1 MRRWLPRRRPREG
14 KKRHVLRWVAVAV
27 VVILSAGTL
36 TAYLKYREIYDSITR
51 VRVPRAELGQRPQQY
66 STTSMNIL
74 VYGDDTRKGLTPHQ
88 QYILHTGKDQT
99 DNTDTIMIV
108 HISPGRHAVTVLS
121 IPRDTMVPMYAC
133 AAGPG
138 YTGQQLDLTSY
149 VQINSLLEI
158 GGPGCL
164 WKTVEQQTGIFIDH
178 FIGIGMLGFVN
189 VVNDVGGVNVCVPY
203 NVNDPVSGMDLTAGE
218 HHINGV
224 QALAFWRTREDI
236 GTGSDL
242 QRIQRDQF
250 MSAQVVKDVLGSGLL
265 SNPIRLLSVISDA
278 AAQMTTDSGMT
289 VGDLVEIGESLHHL
303 SSQNVQFLTA
313 PNQPWPA
320 NNARVQFAQPQA
332 DEVFSAVAHDVTVPK
347 VSTTPTPAPTSA
359 QVLTT
364 TSPSNVKVQVLN
376 GSGAP
381 GVAKQ
386 AAAGL
391 TSRGF
396 DVTGTGDAATFSYT
410 NSVIEYA
417 SVADIAEV
425 NTLKAALSNVTDL
438 KDASLTPGTI
448 ELILGSDFTG
458 LTAQPSQSPSPF
470 VSPTVQQSGSPNPA
484 ASPAGSPSPTQ
495 GVTGLAASNGGI
507 TAAAA
512 CASDGSAF
520 AGPESPQAS
529 QSP

>member
-1 MRRWLPRRRPREG
+1 
-14 KKRHVLRWVAVAV
+14 
-27 VVILSAGTL
+27 
-36 TAYLKYREIYDSITR
+36 
-51 VRVPRAELGQRPQQY
+51 
-66 STTSMNIL
+66 
-74 VYGDDTRKGLTPHQ
+74 
-88 QYILHTGKDQT
+88 
-99 DNTDTIMIV
+99 
-108 HISPGRHAVTVLS
+108 
-121 IPRDTMVPMYAC
+121 
-133 AAGPG
+133 
-138 YTGQQLDLTSY
+138 
-149 VQINSLLEI
+149 
-158 GGPGCL
+158 
-164 WKTVEQQTGIFIDH
+164 
-178 FIGIGMLGFVN
+178 
-189 VVNDVGGVNVCVPY
+189 
-203 NVNDPVSGMDLTAGE
+203 
-218 HHINGV
+218 
-224 QALAFWRTREDI
+224 
-236 GTGSDL
+236 
-242 QRIQRDQF
+242 

-265 SNPIRLLSVISDA
+265 SNPIRLLSVVSDA

-313 PNQPWPA
+313 PNQPWSV
-320 NNARVQFAQPQA
+320 NLDRVQFAQPQA
-332 DEVFSAVAHDVTVPK
+332 DEVFSAIAHDVTVPK

-376 GSGAP
+376 GSGIQGIA
-381 GVAKQ
+381 AQ

-396 DVTGTGDAATFSYT
+396 DVTGTGDAATFAYT

-417 SVADIAEV
+417 SIADMAEV
-425 NTLKAALSNVTDL
+425 NTLKATLSDVTDL

-458 LTAQPSQSPSPF
+458 LTAQASPSPS
-470 VSPTVQQSGSPNPA
+470 VTPTVQQSGSPNPTV
-484 ASPAGSPSPTQ
+484 SPTGSPSPTQ

-520 AGPESPQAS
+520 AGPESPQTS

>member
-1 MRRWLPRRRPREG
+1 MRGRPREG
-14 KKRHVLRWVAVAV
+14 KKRHVLRWVAVAA

-51 VRVPRAELGQRPQQY
+51 VQVPGAELGQRPQQY

-74 VYGDDTRKGLTPHQ
+74 VYGDDTRKGLTPHE
-88 QYILHTGKDQT
+88 QYILHTGNDQT

-138 YTGQQLDLTSY
+138 YTGQQQDLTSY
-149 VQINSLLEI
+149 VQINSLLQI

-164 WKTVEQQTGIFIDH
+164 WYTIEQQTGIYVNH

-189 VVNDVGGVNVCVPY
+189 VVNDVGGVSVCVPY

-265 SNPIRLLSVISDA
+265 SNPIRLLNVVSDA

-313 PNQPWPA
+313 PNQPWPVD
-320 NNARVQFAQPQA
+320 NDRVQFAQPQA
-332 DEVFSAVAHDVTVPK
+332 DEVFSAIAHDITVPK
-347 VSTTPTPAPTSA
+347 VSTTPAPVPTSA

-364 TSPSNVKVQVLN
+364 SPANVKVQVLN

-381 GVAKQ
+381 GIAAQ

-410 NSVIEYA
+410 NSVIEY
-417 SVADIAEV
+417 SSTADMAEV
-425 NTLKAALSNVTDL
+425 NTLKQAISDVTDL
-438 KDASLTPGTI
+438 QDASLTPGTV

-458 LTAQPSQSPSPF
+458 LTAQTSPSPSVSPAGQQSATPNPS
-470 VSPTVQQSGSPNPA
+470 VSPTGSPT
-484 ASPAGSPSPTQ
+484 GSPSPTQ
-495 GVTGLAASNGGI
+495 GVTGLAAANGGI

-512 CASDGSAF
+512 CASDSPAF
-520 AGPESPQAS
+520 AGPESP
-529 QSP
+529 